1 MVLHSIKGKRW
12 GCAVCVFL
20 NPDRSRNRDRLHGG
34 IFAGFCQTSAAA
46 RPKHDTSISY
56 EPKGSLKST
65 LSGRI
70 PAGEEAAIMTL
81 SEQIEDLWINA

>member
-1 MVLHSIKGKRW
+1 MGLRGMRVPEPGSQQEQRPP
-12 GCAVCVFL
+12 ARQ
-20 NPDRSRNRDRLHGG
+20 D
-34 IFAGFCQTSAAA
+34 FAGFCQTSAAA

-70 PAGEEAAIMTL
+70 PTAEGMPAFRAAIMTL